1 MFPTFFVG
9 LAWLTKKTAH
19 HARSAEGTTQQP
31 KKNINAMT
39 MDNQKRIRRCSGM
52 RYFRQSP
59 NLPCFFSTFSPSF
72 ASQSVPF
79 LKIYSTCVPFQQGHL
94 SAGIGAFQRR
104 HWCILTHAS
113 VHLSAGTGAFQ
124 RRHWCIST
132 QALVHFNTG
141 TGAFQCGHWCRHWC
155 ISAQALVH
163 LSAGIGAC
171 QWGHWCIS
179 MTTYWCISIKHWCIS
194 TGAVLRVNGNWVH
207 WFVELRSWI
216 VLIGC

>member
-79 LKIYSTCVPFQQGHL
+79 LKIYSIQHVFH
-94 SAGIGAFQRR
+94 FKR
-104 HWCILTHAS
+104 AS
-113 VHLSAGTGAFQ
+113 Q

-132 QALVHFNTG
+132 QALVHFNACISASQRRHWCISTQALVHFNACISASQRRHWCISTQALVHFNAG
-141 TGAFQCGHWCRHWC
+141 IGAFQHRHWCISMRALVHLSAGIGASQHRHWC

-163 LSAGIGAC
+163 VNGGIGAF
-171 QWGHWCIS
+171 Q
-179 MTTYWCISIKHWCIS
+179 
-194 TGAVLRVNGNWVH
+194 
-207 WFVELRSWI
+207 
-216 VLIGC
+216 